1 MASVSYFPL
10 TAGAYPVPV
19 CPCSPR
25 RIRRIHVAVSIRNRH
40 RTTSLRSALLLLPEE
55 PAVSFLHLTRGV
67 RAALQPE
74 RRDSLSIFTITLLPS
89 LVVPAFQVNVQSQ
102 RLVDVPGELLRSA
115 SVLGGRGAGRGWD
128 VRHFALRKTHRRRG
142 IRVRLDLLP
151 HRGQAFL
158 GNRASAVGIG
168 SRACDTS
175 TTTGARHHRDR
186 PARRDEKWPQR
197 VRFTC
202 CFEKVDVS

>member
-1 MASVSYFPL
+1 MSARFVAIEIDLTFFDGVGSYFPL

-74 RRDSLSIFTITLLPS
+74 RRDQQNRATDQNGASYQRERGGIHLAARPVHAAPVRQ
-89 LVVPAFQVNVQSQ
+89 VV
-102 RLVDVPGELLRSA
+102 
-115 SVLGGRGAGRGWD
+115 
-128 VRHFALRKTHRRRG
+128 
-142 IRVRLDLLP
+142 RVRCELENT
-151 HRGQAFL
+151 RG
-158 GNRASAVGIG
+158 
-168 SRACDTS
+168 
-175 TTTGARHHRDR
+175 
-186 PARRDEKWPQR
+186 E
-197 VRFTC
+197 
-202 CFEKVDVS
+202 